1 MWVSQPRIHKTDHY
15 VFNMGMRL
23 WEAAEPTNTRASAT
37 RATPTQPGFA
47 QPHSSPRPAFS
58 STCRLPAST
67 HGAAQPPR
75 RRQPQLARAP
85 AGHRSPTGSR
95 GFRPLVRHPPP
106 LEPPRPRTR
115 VRAGSAVPT
124 DALKSCSTAACPP
137 PSRPGKRA
145 ISRRSPPPT
154 SSTCST
160 ATQRSL
166 LPVMLRARWAGVLRT
181 PPHRPQPA

>member
-1 MWVSQPRIHKTDHY
+1 MWVRQPRIHKTDY
-15 VFNMGMRL
+15 YEFNMGMRL
-23 WEAAEPTNTRASAT
+23 REAAEPTNTRASAT

-106 LEPPRPRTR
+106 LQPPRPRAR
-115 VRAGSAVPT
+115 VRAGSAMPT
-124 DALKSCSTAACPP
+124 DALKSCSTAAFPP
-137 PSRPGKRA
+137 HLGPGSAPSGA
-145 ISRRSPPPT
+145 NRR
-154 SSTCST
+154 
-160 ATQRSL
+160 R
-166 LPVMLRARWAGVLRT
+166 RLRT
-181 PPHRPQPA
+181 PAPDTPSKLCYQLL